1 MAGSSEE
8 AGFPLQYAN
17 QEGRMIRIG
26 IVGASGYTG
35 AELARLLCGR
45 QDVTLTVATSRQYK
59 GKKLAEVYP
68 NLTGLADIVCEE
80 LQTQELAERAE
91 FFFTAVPHQ
100 TAMAIV
106 PDLLRAGKK
115 VVDLSAD
122 FRLHDAAV
130 YEKWYQPH
138 TAQEYLAEAIYGLP
152 ELHRQEIAKARL
164 VANPGCYPT
173 SVILGLAPLLKAG
186 AVEPESIIADS
197 KSGASGA
204 GRTAQTGMLFCEVT
218 EGFKAYKV
226 AAHRHTPEMEQEISK
241 LCARPVA
248 ISFTP
253 HLLPMARGILSTIY
267 AKLTRPLADDEI
279 AELYRN
285 FYQDE
290 PFVRLCQSGT
300 LPATQFVRGAN
311 FCDIGFK
318 TDRRTGRVII
328 LSAIDNLVKGAAG
341 QAVQN
346 MNLMCNLPET
356 RGLLGVPL
364 FP

>member
-1 MAGSSEE
+1 
-8 AGFPLQYAN
+8 LLITLIT
-17 QEGRMIRIG
+17 QEKKMIRIG

-35 AELARLLCGR
+35 VELARLLCSCPE
-45 QDVTLTVATSRQYK
+45 VELTVATSRQYK
-59 GKKLAEVYP
+59 GKKLSDVYP
-68 NLTGLADIVCEE
+68 NLGGLLDIVCED
-80 LQTQELAERAE
+80 LPADDLCGRADL
-91 FFFTAVPHQ
+91 FFTAVPHQ

-106 PDLLRAGKK
+106 PDLLQAGKK

-130 YEKWYQPH
+130 YEKWYQKH
-138 TAQEYLAEAIYGLP
+138 TAQEFLAEAVYGLP
-152 ELHRQEIAKARL
+152 ELYRDQIKSSAL

-173 SVILGLAPLLKAG
+173 SVILGLAPLLEA
-186 AVEPESIIADS
+186 AMIAPETIIADS

-204 GRTAQTGMLFCEVT
+204 GRTAQTGTLFCEVA

-241 LCARPVA
+241 LCNKPVT

-253 HLLPMARGILSTIY
+253 HLLPMSRGILSTVY
-267 AKLTRPLADDEI
+267 AKLVKPVTD
-279 AELYRN
+279 AEVHERYRE
-285 FYQDE
+285 YYKDE
-290 PFVRLCQSGT
+290 PFVRICERGV
-300 LPATQFVRGAN
+300 LPATQFVRGSN

-318 TDRRTGRVII
+318 TDSRTGRIVV
-328 LSAIDNLVKGAAG
+328 LAAIDNLVKGAAG

-346 MNLMCNLPET
+346 MNLMCGLPESQ
-356 RGLLGVPL
+356 GLLGVPL